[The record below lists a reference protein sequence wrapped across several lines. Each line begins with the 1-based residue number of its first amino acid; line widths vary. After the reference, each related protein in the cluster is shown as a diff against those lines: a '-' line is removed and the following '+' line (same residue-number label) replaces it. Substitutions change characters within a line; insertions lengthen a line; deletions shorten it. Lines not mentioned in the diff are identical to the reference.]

1 MRWAAL
7 LLDGDVSVFS
17 IRVIDGQ
24 KSETPI
30 SPNLA
35 SLKKERPLSRTP
47 LLTYSTTLSR
57 KDIFQCLS
65 EKSAEK
71 TKPFKETSG
80 AVFRIARAIVPLKR
94 AISKLLNRVCLQIR
108 ISNAA
113 DTKQRGICCQHFY
126 QQINTKLKSARKR
139 PKKKTTRKKKSRQ
152 DGQKFYKISQTANEN
167 CAKKNEYPRKKNLKN
182 LLARGLAMIFYG
194 TLSDNRTVRLSVK
207 STSNLIISQVCKS
220 KYGAIKI

>member
-7 LLDGDVSVFS
+7 LLNGDVSVFD

-35 SLKKERPLSRTP
+35 SLKKKNVLFRGRL
-47 LLTYSTTLSR
+47 STTLSR

-80 AVFRIARAIVPLKR
+80 AVFRIAGAIVPFKR
-94 AISKLLNRVCLQIR
+94 TISKLLNRVCLQIR
-108 ISNAA
+108 VSNAA

-139 PKKKTTRKKKSRQ
+139 PKKKTTRKKNRAKTDKNFIKFRKRRMKIA
-152 DGQKFYKISQTANEN
+152 QKRTNTPE
-167 CAKKNEYPRKKNLKN
+167 RK
-182 LLARGLAMIFYG
+182 
-194 TLSDNRTVRLSVK
+194 T
-207 STSNLIISQVCKS
+207 
-220 KYGAIKI
+220 